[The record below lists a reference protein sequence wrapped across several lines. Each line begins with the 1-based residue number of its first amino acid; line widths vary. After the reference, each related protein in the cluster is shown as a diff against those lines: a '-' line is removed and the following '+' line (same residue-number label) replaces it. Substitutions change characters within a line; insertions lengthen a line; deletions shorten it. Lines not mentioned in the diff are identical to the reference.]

1 MLIAVFDDQARHKPT
16 VRFESP
22 TINNCCKFALFYIKS
37 SEIMRTIGMTGQK
50 WLKTVHLLA
59 AILWIGCGIAMNLL
73 RVTIMPDTPEGMVV
87 LSLSIKI
94 LDDLLIFGGVIGIL
108 VTAIVY
114 GVWTRW
120 GFFKQRWLTVKW
132 IMTVVMILIGWII
145 MGPAVSGNVQSPEW
159 YATNM
164 AVYNSNLGIS
174 AVWGPI
180 QLLLLG
186 GVLVISVFKPWKA
199 KKKVQ

>member
-1 MLIAVFDDQARHKPT
+1 
-16 VRFESP
+16 
-22 TINNCCKFALFYIKS
+22 
-37 SEIMRTIGMTGQK
+37 MRTIGMTGQK

-73 RVTIMPDTPEGMVV
+73 RVTITPDTPEGMAV
-87 LSLSIKI
+87 LSLAIKI

-199 KKKVQ
+199 KKKAQ

>member
-1 MLIAVFDDQARHKPT
+1 
-16 VRFESP
+16 
-22 TINNCCKFALFYIKS
+22 
-37 SEIMRTIGMTGQK
+37 MTGQK

-73 RVTIMPDTPEGMVV
+73 RVTITPDTPEGMAV
-87 LSLSIKI
+87 LSLAIKI
-94 LDDLLIFGGVIGIL
+94 LDNLLILGGVIGIL

-114 GVWTRW
+114 GVWTKW

-145 MGPAVSGNVQSPEW
+145 MGPAVNGNVQPPEW

-164 AVYNSNLGIS
+164 DVYNSNLGIS

-199 KKKVQ
+199 KKKAQ